1 MYKKY
6 VNYKL
11 IDENNE
17 LWFMNIKIELYVFR
31 FR

>member
-6 VNYKL
+6 VNYKE

-17 LWFMNIKIELYVFR
+17 LWFMNINIELYVFR